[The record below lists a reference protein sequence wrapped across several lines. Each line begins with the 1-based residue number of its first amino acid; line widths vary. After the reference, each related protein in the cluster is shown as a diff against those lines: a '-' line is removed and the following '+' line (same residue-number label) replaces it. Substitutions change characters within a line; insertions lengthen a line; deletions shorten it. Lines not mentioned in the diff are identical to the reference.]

1 MVTKILSGII
11 LSVALLP
18 AQEVFPPLKA
28 SNLNGKEMAIPAEF
42 EGDFN
47 LVLIAFQ
54 RKQQDNVNTWLKP
67 LPKISEAH
75 ERLRYYELPT
85 IDKLNPITRWF
96 INNGMRSGIPD
107 KTQRARTIT
116 LYIDKRPFKT
126 SLNLAAEDTIYALL
140 LDRAGLVVWRA
151 SGDYT
156 EEKGKSLEQFLSGK

>member
-1 MVTKILSGII
+1 MR
-11 LSVALLP
+11 LLT
-18 AQEVFPPLKA
+18 
-28 SNLNGKEMAIPAEF
+28 S
-42 EGDFN
+42 
-47 LVLIAFQ
+47 
-54 RKQQDNVNTWLKP
+54 
-67 LPKISEAH
+67 H